1 VRTAILKPV
10 TPKSVYDNGTPEEA
24 EENRRFWSASPS
36 GECTL
41 RYRGDMPFVPGSYY
55 YVDME
60 LGSPQEGDREWR
72 LASLY
77 FRDGNL
83 EVCLNTP
90 WLKDAPDLVDGVL
103 TLVID
108 NREAWPHF
116 VKLSEDNI
124 PEVGISWRVVFRE
137 TRAA

>member
-1 VRTAILKPV
+1 MVRAKFRCLDTSASWSGVRTAILKPV

-60 LGSPQEGDREWR
+60 LGLLR
-72 LASLY
+72 
-77 FRDGNL
+77 
-83 EVCLNTP
+83 
-90 WLKDAPDLVDGVL
+90 
-103 TLVID
+103 
-108 NREAWPHF
+108 
-116 VKLSEDNI
+116 
-124 PEVGISWRVVFRE
+124 RE
-137 TRAA
+137 TGSGVSPLFTSGTATWKFA